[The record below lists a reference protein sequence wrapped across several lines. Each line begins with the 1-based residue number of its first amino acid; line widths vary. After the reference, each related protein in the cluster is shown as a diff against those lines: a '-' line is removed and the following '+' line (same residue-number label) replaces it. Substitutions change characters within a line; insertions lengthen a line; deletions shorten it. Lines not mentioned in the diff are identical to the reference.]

1 VFKYSIFLF
10 FIVSSIVSCGGSD
23 SSSPSTPTVPSPTI
37 PAPTIPTPPI
47 PLLSVSNVGSVEG
60 NQGRTQLTIN
70 FMLAEA
76 SSSII
81 GFNYST
87 EDIDAV
93 AGEDYIAQSGQLQ
106 IAAGQLTVDLQ
117 IVLIG
122 DVDIESDEAFA
133 ILLSNPEG
141 VSFAN
146 TQATITILND
156 DSSEALSG
164 LSNRPSNQN
173 CLAGEQP
180 TGSAEYELVQ
190 IFEQLDPFNLPVKML
205 KEPESN
211 RWFVLEKNGVVKVF
225 EQQNP
230 IVTEVYLDL
239 TPQVN
244 SASEGGLLGI
254 AFHPQYPDINEIF
267 IYYTAHHSDPSMRSV
282 VSRLVLDFNGSS
294 VQYTEQ
300 IIIEIDQDFNNHNGG
315 DIAFGADN
323 YLYIGLGDGGSG
335 GDPNNRAQD
344 TRYLLGSM
352 LRIDVLGGD
361 LDASPFT
368 YHIPTDNPFSDNPRC
383 GPGANQLAC
392 PEIYAWGLRNPWRWS
407 FDRQTGDL
415 WLADVGQNQF
425 EEINKIRNGGNYGW
439 RCKEANS
446 NFNLLDCDDNL
457 VTPIAS
463 YSHELG
469 NSVTGG
475 FVYRGNLIPQLRG
488 KYVFADYGS
497 GRVWSIQSDQQ
508 GQQEI
513 QLLVNA
519 NNGIS
524 SFALDDQGE
533 ILLTN
538 LPNGQIYQL
547 RANNQIE
554 QNPVPDKLSETG
566 CIDLAET
573 DLNANGLI
581 PYTPAVPFWS
591 DGLSKD
597 RFMALPDDQQLVF
610 SAQDNWQFP
619 IGSVLTKHF
628 SYGQKRI
635 ETRLMKRHMNGNWA
649 GYVYQWNDEQTEA
662 MRVRGGK
669 NIELDGASYRIPSED
684 ECLACHT
691 VASGFVLGAETAQ
704 LNSDLLYTE
713 TAQIANQVDTFTH
726 IDLFS
731 NPPALPIEQ
740 LENFQQTDINSR
752 ARAYLH
758 VNCAG
763 CHQSAGPTSSD
774 LDLRYTVPLTNV
786 NGCLAPP
793 QFGNLGVENGLI
805 IDPGA
810 PALSILLNRMSTRGA
825 NAMPLLGSLKIDQT
839 AIALISEWIDQM
851 TGCD

>member
-1 VFKYSIFLF
+1 M
-10 FIVSSIVSCGGSD
+10 
-23 SSSPSTPTVPSPTI
+23 PTPT
-37 PAPTIPTPPI
+37 I
-47 PLLSVSNVGSVEG
+47 PLLSVSNAGAVEG
-60 NQGRTQLTIN
+60 NQGQTQLTIN
-70 FMLAEA
+70 FILAEA

-81 GFNYST
+81 RFDYTT

-93 AGEDYIAQSGQLQ
+93 AGEDYIAQTGVLQ

-117 IVLIG
+117 VEIIG
-122 DVDIESDEAFA
+122 DAEFEGDESFA

-141 VSFAN
+141 VSLAS
-146 TQATITILND
+146 TQATVTILND
-156 DSSEALSG
+156 DTTEVLSG
-164 LSNRPSNQN
+164 LPSRPNNQN

-180 TGSAEYELVQ
+180 TGSAEYMLVQ
-190 IFEQLDPFNLPVKML
+190 IFEQLDPFNLPVKLL

-225 EQQNP
+225 DQQNP
-230 IVTEVYLDL
+230 FDSEIFWDL
-239 TPQVN
+239 TAQVN
-244 SASEGGLLGI
+244 STSEGGLLGI
-254 AFHPQYPDINEIF
+254 AFHPQYPDIAEIF
-267 IYYTAHHSDPSMRSV
+267 ISYTTHHNDPNMRSI
-282 VSRLVLDFNGSS
+282 VSRMRMNSS
-294 VQYTEQ
+294 DLSSPPIEE
-300 IIIEIDQDFNNHNGG
+300 IIIEVDQDFNNHNGG

-352 LRIDVLGGD
+352 LRIDVLAED
-361 LDASPFT
+361 LDSSTLT
-368 YHIPTDNPFSDNPRC
+368 YHIPLDNPFAENPKC
-383 GPGANQLAC
+383 GPGENQLAC

-425 EEINKIRNGGNYGW
+425 EEINRIQNGGNYGW

-446 NFNLLDCDDNL
+446 DFNLSNCDDNL
-457 VTPIAS
+457 IAPIAS
-463 YSHELG
+463 YAHDLG

-475 FVYRGNLIPQLRG
+475 FVYRGNSIPLLKG

-497 GRVWSIQSDQQ
+497 GRVWALQSNEQ
-508 GQQEI
+508 GQYEL
-513 QLLVNA
+513 QLLLNT

-524 SFALDDQGE
+524 SFAEDDQGE

-538 LPNGQIYQL
+538 LLNGQLYQL
-547 RANNQIE
+547 QANNQVE
-554 QNPVPDKLSETG
+554 QNTIAEKLSETS
-566 CIDLAET
+566 CIDLSRS
-573 DLNANGLI
+573 DLGTAGLI
-581 PYTPAVPFWS
+581 PYAPAVPFWS
-591 DGLSKD
+591 DGLTKH
-597 RFMALPDDQQLVF
+597 RFMALPNDQQLVF

-635 ETRLMKRHMNGNWA
+635 ETRLMMRHSNGNWA
-649 GYVYQWNDEQTEA
+649 GYVYQWNDAQTEA

-669 NIELDGASYRIPSED
+669 NIKLDGAAYRIPSED

-691 VASGFVLGAETAQ
+691 VASGFVIGAETVQ
-704 LNSDLLYTE
+704 LNSNLLYTE
-713 TAQIANQVDTFTH
+713 TAQVANQLDTLTH

-731 NPPALPIEQ
+731 NPSTLPIEQ
-740 LENFQQTDINSR
+740 LANFQQFDVNSS

-763 CHQSAGPTSSD
+763 CHQPGGPTSSD
-774 LDLRYTVPLTNV
+774 LDLRYTVPLTNT

-793 QFGNLGVENGLI
+793 QFGNLGIENGFI
-805 IDPGA
+805 INPGA
-810 PALSILLNRMSTRGA
+810 PALSILLTRISTRGA
-825 NAMPLLGSLKIDQT
+825 NAMPPLGSLKVDQT
-839 AIALISEWIDQM
+839 AISMLSEWIEQM
-851 TGCD
+851 TSCE